1 LKEIHEHLFERLK
14 LLERV
19 IRARKLHMSRFF
31 SQDMDYGHTKYLDA
45 LMGQK
50 AAVLKALGKL
60 EKRTSEVCWLVF
72 LSFVLKL
79 EDKMLILGW
88 NNRFS
93 TSNRNGSN
101 GSAKF
106 KMKKKLRVRRNRRK
120 SNRKLLCLGG
130 IGRLRSFECWI

>member
-1 LKEIHEHLFERLK
+1 
-14 LLERV
+14 
-19 IRARKLHMSRFF
+19 MSRFF